1 MFHSGYTAEQL
12 ETGHQ
17 WLVEKL
23 LEPSFLKTY
32 VCKKYA
38 NRKFLKASVF
48 AVEWGRAQVYGNF
61 PAENYAAPSA
71 LS

>member
-1 MFHSGYTAEQL
+1 M
-12 ETGHQ
+12 
-17 WLVEKL
+17 
-23 LEPSFLKTY
+23 EPSFLKTY

-48 AVEWGRAQVYGNF
+48 AVDWARSHMLENF
-61 PAENYAAPSA
+61 PEKYTEYFATA